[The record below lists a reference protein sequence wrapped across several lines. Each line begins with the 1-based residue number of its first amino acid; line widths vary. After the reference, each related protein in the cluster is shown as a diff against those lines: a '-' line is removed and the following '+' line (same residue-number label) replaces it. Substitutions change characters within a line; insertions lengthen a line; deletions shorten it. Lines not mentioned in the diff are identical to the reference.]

1 MSEIDR
7 VTNNALRIA
16 DVINRGKD
24 GEELKYVYSIDEKI
38 FPQAENNCLPI
49 SIMLASVIER
59 GVILGEKQFSRGKT
73 MHLINSKNLKK
84 KTRAYNALKTEFE
97 KLKKI
102 YPQLNKSGGFK
113 FSEVCPILS
122 RHYNVNI
129 IIHKIQ
135 YGRDTECF
143 IQSSTGRSYNFQLP
157 RIDLLWDQDNE
168 GIGNQIFLL
177 RGRLLIQSN
186 YTMK

>member
-1 MSEIDR
+1 MENYTSQD
-7 VTNNALRIA
+7 NALRIA

-84 KTRAYNALKTEFE
+84 K
-97 KLKKI
+97 
-102 YPQLNKSGGFK
+102 NKSLQ
-113 FSEVCPILS
+113 CPQNRIWKIEENLS
-122 RHYNVNI
+122 P
-129 IIHKIQ
+129 
-135 YGRDTECF
+135 T
-143 IQSSTGRSYNFQLP
+143 
-157 RIDLLWDQDNE
+157 
-168 GIGNQIFLL
+168 
-177 RGRLLIQSN
+177 
-186 YTMK
+186 